1 MGEMRKNKI
10 LALLLAVCLTVVMM
24 PQMAFAAESNS
35 AEKTDIAIV
44 YTGDIHGG
52 AQDNISLAGVA
63 AYAKEMSADNK
74 YVEIVDAG
82 DSLAGAALANSS
94 KGEFM
99 MSALSTAGYGICVP
113 SGGDF
118 NFGTDPLMSTI
129 NNASSY
135 EYTSCNFVNASTG
148 KTVFGAYKI
157 VIYGTTSVAYVGIS
171 DPLTASISS
180 NTFKNASG
188 TTQYKFLGANS
199 ASELY
204 TAVQDAVDSAK
215 ADGAD
220 YVIAIAN
227 LSKTGSDALAAKS
240 VIANT
245 TGITAF
251 ITSGD
256 HTAVSGQQVSN
267 KSGQKVLLTS
277 AGAGLNNIGVL
288 TLSPGKSISSQLI
301 SNYSYRDI
309 TTKDVIDALA
319 TKYSTGLK
327 ETIGT
332 ATYKQ
337 IVADT
342 SGVRLVGKSET
353 NLGDLVADAYRQIA
367 GADIAFVE
375 AREIQSEIPIGDV
388 SYSTVQKVL
397 PGDKNIDVVKV
408 SGTEI
413 LDALEMAARL
423 YPSNNEGFLQ
433 VSGLT
438 YDIQETVKSSVK
450 VDANGNFSSVSGEYR
465 VTNVKIGGKDLD
477 LMGTYTVAGSSEL
490 LSGSTGYS
498 MFAEASTSIS
508 GIATSTQALAN
519 YIQKNLSGTVG
530 SRYAK
535 SQTRIDSIKLARQ
548 SEIDAQIEAGITE
561 KMADLSE
568 EVEELREQL
577 EVQKQ
582 IAAIKSMSIS
592 ASSKVIKKGSKRS
605 IKVSWTTSGG
615 TVSNLKY
622 QVYKSTKKSSGY
634 KKIFTTS
641 NKSMTN
647 SSSVSKGKTYY
658 YKVRGYKYLG
668 GKYYYTAWSNKT
680 YKKVS

>member
-1 MGEMRKNKI
+1 MRKNKI

-99 MSALSTAGYGICVP
+99 MNALSTAGYGICVP
-113 SGGDF
+113 SGADF
-118 NFGTDPLMSTI
+118 NFGVDTLMKTI
-129 NNASSY
+129 DNASSY

-171 DPLTASISS
+171 DPLTASITTSS
-180 NTFKNASG
+180 LGST
-188 TTQYKFLGANS
+188 YKFLGANS

-256 HTAVSGQQVSN
+256 HTAVSGEQVSN

-277 AGAGLNNIGVL
+277 AGSALNNIGVL
-288 TLSPGKSISSQLI
+288 TLSPGKSISSQLV
-301 SNYSYRDI
+301 SGYSYRDI
-309 TTKDVIDALA
+309 TTKDAIDALA
-319 TKYSTGLK
+319 TKYSAGLK

-337 IVADT
+337 VVADS

-353 NLGDLVADAYRQIA
+353 NLGDLVADAYRA
-367 GADIAFVE
+367 AADADIAFVE
-375 AREIQSEIPIGDV
+375 ASEIQSEIAIGDV
-388 SYSTVQKVL
+388 SYSTIQKVL

-408 SGTEI
+408 SGTDI

-450 VDANGNFSSVSGEYR
+450 TDASGNFSNVSGEYR

-490 LSGSTGYS
+490 LSGSTGYT
-498 MFAEASTSIS
+498 MFKEATAYKSAVTTSV
-508 GIATSTQALAN
+508 QALGE
-519 YIQKNLSGTVG
+519 YITKDLSGTIG
-530 SRYAK
+530 SKYAK

-548 SEIDAQIEAGITE
+548 SEIDAQIETGINE
-561 KMADLSE
+561 KMADLNE
-568 EVEELREQL
+568 EVEELREEL
-577 EVQKQ
+577 AVQKQ

-592 ASSKVIKKGSKRS
+592 ASSKVIKNGSSRK

-658 YKVRGYKYLG
+658 YKVRGYKYVG